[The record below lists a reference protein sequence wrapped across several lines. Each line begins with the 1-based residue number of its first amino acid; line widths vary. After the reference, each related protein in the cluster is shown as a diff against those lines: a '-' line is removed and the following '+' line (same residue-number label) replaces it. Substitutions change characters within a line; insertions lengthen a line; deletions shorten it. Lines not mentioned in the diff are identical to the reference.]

1 MPDCEKHSQ
10 PLHASLFFSSFLTA
24 LFHTSPFLDARW
36 LENGGVNCF
45 TGNTWNQTDC
55 PSTQEGAVECTQD
68 CAVEGA
74 TYQESYGITTEGNSL
89 TLSFVTKN
97 TPGQSALLQGKT
109 KDGKPT
115 AEELTNVGSR
125 TYLMDTDDSYMVFKL
140 KNREFSFDLDASNL
154 PCGLNGALYFVEM
167 AADGGKSQ

>member
-1 MPDCEKHSQ
+1 M
-10 PLHASLFFSSFLTA
+10 
-24 LFHTSPFLDARW
+24 
-36 LENGGVNCF
+36 
-45 TGNTWNQTDC
+45 
-55 PSTQEGAVECTQD
+55 ECTQD

-74 TYQESYGITTEGNSL
+74 TYQESYGITSEGNSL

-97 TPGQSALLQGKT
+97 TPEQSALLQGKT

-125 TYLMDTDDSYMVFKL
+125 TYLMDTDETYKLFYL
-140 KNREFSFDLDASNL
+140 KNREFSFDVDASNL

-167 AADGGKSQ
+167 AADGGKSQCVTFETKSVVKTREPPYYLTAFLCEPVSLCL